1 MSIAVVIPLAIIG
14 MITLG
19 LTFSDANAEL
29 GTNNAF
35 ILEGSGFAVTEESIK
50 ISEIDFAISTG
61 IQQGSTIRML
71 IEDGFVTLNENE
83 FLLFDLEASGLREG
97 RYIRVSGIAEDSF
110 GGEAAIRLFGR
121 LVENSEQGS
130 IYGFTGSLT
139 HDDIKYKVIY
149 TTSLTGLSNIPLTT
163 ESETDAG
170 AETQAVAGTDEE
182 AAVEIHILRGSY
194 NQGLGA
200 DYIEFGE
207 LKQEFVEQRGS
218 SKIRANYFAPDRLT
232 ISPGTIITIINDDTV
247 SHRLVSGTGLGSN
260 TRIQGELV
268 ICETP
273 FEELPEGFSMRK
285 TNCAFTFDGR
295 IDTGEIPAGESFTG
309 SYEDYGFYRM
319 IDPNYPWMSVVI
331 YSFPETDST
340 VLNRLTLNPE
350 AKAIKPRS

>member
-14 MITLG
+14 MATLG
-19 LTFSDANAEL
+19 LTFIDANAEL
-29 GTNNAF
+29 DTNNAF

-61 IQQGSTIRML
+61 TQQGSTIRML
-71 IEDGFVTLNENE
+71 IEDGFVTLDDNE

-149 TTSLTGLSNIPLTT
+149 TTSLTGLTNISLTT

-232 ISPGTIITIINDDTV
+232 ISPGTLITIVNDDTV

-260 TRIQGELV
+260 TRIQGTLV

-295 IDTGEIPAGESFTG
+295 IDTGEILPGESFTG

-319 IDPNYPWMSVVI
+319 IDPDYPWMSVVI

-350 AKAIKPRS
+350 ARAINPQN